1 MKLSDLKKLSEGFS
15 GPVSNDQAEAMYSRL
30 REMGYD
36 PGKLY
41 QELEMSSRYVDTH
54 RDISFSETP
63 VSLHSHAFY
72 ELLYCRS
79 TGGVEYL
86 VGSERYRL
94 SRGDVVIVPPGISH
108 RPLFPAQMYEPYRR
122 DVVWISAEFV
132 ELMRQIIG
140 ETDTYPISD
149 ILLLQTVGEQSE
161 KLGALFDR
169 GIRESERRVPGWELA
184 VLGSTIELT
193 VQIQRAMREGGAKP
207 MAAEEPELLDQ
218 VMAYVERHLPDKIT
232 LADIA
237 RRFYVSESTITQTFR
252 KKMGDSFYH
261 CVTQRRLIAA
271 KNLIQEGT
279 TLEQVGQQV
288 GFKDYSS
295 FYRAFK
301 QEYGISPRQYKALQS
316 GNT

>member
-1 MKLSDLKKLSEGFS
+1 MKLSDLKKLSEAFS
-15 GPVSNDQAEAMYSRL
+15 GQMSNDRAEAMYSRL
-30 REMGYD
+30 KEMGYD
-36 PGKLY
+36 LGNLY

-54 RDISFSETP
+54 RDISFSGTP
-63 VSLHSHAFY
+63 VSLHSHLFY

-94 SRGDVVIVPPGISH
+94 SRGDVIIVPPGISH

-140 ETDTYPISD
+140 ETDIYLISD
-149 ILLLQTVGEQSE
+149 ILLLRTVGEQSE

-169 GIRESERRVPGWELA
+169 GIKETEKRVPGWELA
-184 VLGSTIELT
+184 VLGNTIELT

-207 MAAEEPELLDQ
+207 MSAEAPELLDQ
-218 VMAYVERHLPDKIT
+218 VIAYVELHLGDKLSLT
-232 LADIA
+232 EIA

-271 KNLIQEGT
+271 KNLIREGVS
-279 TLEQVGQQV
+279 LEQVGQMV
-288 GFKDYSS
+288 GFGDYSS

-301 QEYGISPRQYKALQS
+301 QEYGISPRQYKQMQ
-316 GNT
+316 GVNT

>member
-30 REMGYD
+30 KEMGYD

-108 RPLFPAQMYEPYRR
+108 RPLFPARMYEPYRR
-122 DVVWISAEFV
+122 DVVWISTEFV

-140 ETDTYPISD
+140 EMDTYLISD
-149 ILLLQTVGEQSE
+149 ILLLRTVGEQSE

-184 VLGSTIELT
+184 ILGSTIELT

-218 VMAYVERHLPDKIT
+218 VMAYVERHLSDKIT
-232 LADIA
+232 LTDIA

-271 KNLIQEGT
+271 KNLIWEGVG
-279 TLEQVGQQV
+279 LENVGQRV
-288 GFKDYSS
+288 GFRDYSS

-301 QEYGISPRQYKALQS
+301 QEYGISPRQYKTLQS
-316 GNT
+316 VSV

>member
-1 MKLSDLKKLSEGFS
+1 MKLTDLKQISASFQGPISSEHAQEIFGI
-15 GPVSNDQAEAMYSRL
+15 L

-54 RDISFSETP
+54 RDTSYTVTP
-63 VSLHSHAFY
+63 VSLHSHSFY

-79 TGGVEYL
+79 AGAVEYL
-86 VGSERYRL
+86 VGTDRYRL
-94 SRGDVVIVPPGISH
+94 QKGDVIIVPPGVSH
-108 RPLFPAQMYEPYRR
+108 RPLFPAVMEAPYKR
-122 DVVWISAEFV
+122 DIVWISMEFV
-132 ELMRQIIG
+132 NLMEQMVPNERF
-140 ETDTYPISD
+140 YPEGNS
-149 ILLLQTVGEQSE
+149 LLLRTAGTKWEMLGELFRNGVRETE
-161 KLGALFDR
+161 KQAM
-169 GIRESERRVPGWELA
+169 GWEMA
-184 VLGSTIELT
+184 VLGNTIQLA
-193 VQIQRAMREGGAKP
+193 IQLHRAMQEGGALPLK
-207 MAAEEPELLDQ
+207 AEQPELLDQ
-218 VMAYVERHLPDKIT
+218 VMAYVERHLADRIT

-271 KNLIQEGT
+271 KNLIQEGVS
-279 TLEQVGQQV
+279 LEQVGQQV

-301 QEYGISPRQYKALQS
+301 QEYGLSPRQYKTLQS
-316 GNT
+316 ASI